1 MRLACNA
8 RSRTSSVRWLRMNSR
23 VCWLISTTSIVSA
36 SCGRHARHPHVHDG
50 TWWIVD
56 NSVHTSPHGETV
68 DIGGFVYNF
77 VDNLGHYPPVIPTL
91 SPTYPHGYPQI
102 VENYTGVVYRSL
114 LIEGTVSIFAQ
125 LLL

>member
-1 MRLACNA
+1 MYMMK
-8 RSRTSSVRWLRMNSR
+8 WL
-23 VCWLISTTSIVSA
+23 TH
-36 SCGRHARHPHVHDG
+36 RHGLLVAILHPHAHNG

-68 DIGGFVYNF
+68 GIGGFVYNF

-102 VENYTGVVYRSL
+102 VENYTGVVHGSGERTRTSHEDMAWHQPL
-114 LIEGTVSIFAQ
+114 
-125 LLL
+125 

>member
-1 MRLACNA
+1 M
-8 RSRTSSVRWLRMNSR
+8 
-23 VCWLISTTSIVSA
+23 
-36 SCGRHARHPHVHDG
+36 
-50 TWWIVD
+50 
-56 NSVHTSPHGETV
+56 
-68 DIGGFVYNF
+68 YNF

-125 LLL
+125 LLSKNTQ

>member
-1 MRLACNA
+1 MYMMK
-8 RSRTSSVRWLRMNSR
+8 WL
-23 VCWLISTTSIVSA
+23 TH
-36 SCGRHARHPHVHDG
+36 RHGLLVAILHPHAHNG

-68 DIGGFVYNF
+68 GIGGFVYNF

-102 VENYTGVVYRSL
+102 VENYAGVVCRSPS
-114 LIEGTVSIFAQ
+114 IGGKVSIFAQ
-125 LLL
+125 SLSKILND